1 MTVRSEDKD
10 STNTNKKVEEYV
22 FVLKD
27 KTVKQVLVKTGIQD
41 DKNIIV
47 TSGLKKG
54 DEVVSRPFDA
64 ISKTLKDGSLVEK
77 VDKSKL

>member
-1 MTVRSEDKD
+1 VRSDDKD
-10 STNTNKKVEEYV
+10 STNTNKKVDEYV

-27 KTVKQVLVKTGIQD
+27 KIVKQVLVKTGIQD

-64 ISKTLKDGSLVEK
+64 ISKTLKDGSQVEK

>member
-1 MTVRSEDKD
+1 D
-10 STNTNKKVEEYV
+10 EYV

-27 KTVKQVLVKTGIQD
+27 KIVKQVLVKTGIQD

-64 ISKTLKDGSLVEK
+64 ISKTLKDGSQVEK